1 MYGIIKYY
9 AWHHQTPY
17 MASTTSM
24 LGIPIYNK
32 VYEHKPPFS
41 QSYGMLNNDF
51 FLLFL
56 HFFCLFVWYFKFFL
70 YLCNR
75 KQENNNL
82 NTIKD

>member
-9 AWHHQTPY
+9 VWHHKTPY

-32 VYEHKPPFS
+32 VYEHKPPFL

-56 HFFCLFVWYFKFFL
+56 HFFFLFVGVFKKNM
-70 YLCNR
+70 YLC
-75 KQENNNL
+75 KQ
-82 NTIKD
+82 K

>member
-9 AWHHQTPY
+9 VWHHKTPY

-56 HFFCLFVWYFKFFL
+56 HFSVFLFGISSFFFTFATV
-70 YLCNR
+70 N
-75 KQENNNL
+75 KKT
-82 NTIKD
+82 TI

>member
-9 AWHHQTPY
+9 AWYHQIPY

-24 LGIPIYNK
+24 LGISIYNK

-56 HFFCLFVWYFKFFL
+56 HFFCLFVLYFKFFL
-70 YLCNR
+70 YLCKR

>member
-9 AWHHQTPY
+9 AWYHQIPY

-32 VYEHKPPFS
+32 VYEHKTPFS
-41 QSYGMLNNDF
+41 QSYGMLNNDL